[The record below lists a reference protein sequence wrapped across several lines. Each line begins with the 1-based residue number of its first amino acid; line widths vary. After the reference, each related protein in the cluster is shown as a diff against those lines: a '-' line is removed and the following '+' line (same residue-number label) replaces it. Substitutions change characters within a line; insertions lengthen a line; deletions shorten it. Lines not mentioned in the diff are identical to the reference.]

1 MSPQDLSPSS
11 SSSSRSSLSF
21 GTNYKDQDKKKMG
34 VWVLRYKLQRPRN
47 EKGVMGFRTNWKE
60 HEEKKMESL
69 GQLEER
75 ERETLRQK
83 VKSEK

>member
-1 MSPQDLSPSS
+1 M
-11 SSSSRSSLSF
+11 
-21 GTNYKDQDKKKMG
+21 
-34 VWVLRYKLQRPRN
+34 RYKLQRPRN

-75 ERETLRQK
+75 GRERETLRQK
-83 VKSEK
+83 VKSEKHIYIYRERERDVPGKWN

>member
-1 MSPQDLSPSS
+1 M
-11 SSSSRSSLSF
+11 
-21 GTNYKDQDKKKMG
+21 
-34 VWVLRYKLQRPRN
+34 RYKLQRPRN

-83 VKSEK
+83 MKSEKHIYIYIYIERERERERCT

>member
-1 MSPQDLSPSS
+1 
-11 SSSSRSSLSF
+11 
-21 GTNYKDQDKKKMG
+21 
-34 VWVLRYKLQRPRN
+34 
-47 EKGVMGFRTNWKE
+47 MGFRTNWKE

-83 VKSEK
+83 VKSEKHVYIYIYIERERERDVPGKWN

>member
-1 MSPQDLSPSS
+1 
-11 SSSSRSSLSF
+11 
-21 GTNYKDQDKKKMG
+21 MG

-83 VKSEK
+83 VKSEKHIYIYRERERDVPGKWN

>member
-1 MSPQDLSPSS
+1 M
-11 SSSSRSSLSF
+11 
-21 GTNYKDQDKKKMG
+21 
-34 VWVLRYKLQRPRN
+34 RYKLQRPRN

-83 VKSEK
+83 VKSEKHIYIYI

>member
-34 VWVLRYKLQRPRN
+34 VWVLRDKLQRPRN
-47 EKGVMGFRTNWKE
+47 EKGVMGFRTKWKE
-60 HEEKKMESL
+60 HEEKKNGVIRSIR
-69 GQLEER
+69 GER
-75 ERETLRQK
+75 DTKAE
-83 VKSEK
+83 SEK